1 MGGRGNVDRVN
12 DLPPPFVKGLTLLML
27 TMSVQDAYRIL
38 EIFEDA
44 NSDEIKHAYRI
55 TALKWHPDRQHNAHD
70 KETSTRHFLEVTNAY
85 RTLVREGFVKPK
97 PNYSTM
103 AKDRTPQVPRPPPLA
118 HQTSSDSS
126 VVSLDSF
133 IHLVASSDESHTTAP
148 PSNRESLRS
157 SWKQGVREPVET
169 LASHYRNLP
178 NRPHTFYE
186 APTKGAGTGPAL
198 YRPTTPFTPIP
209 RNPEPIK
216 VRAPQSK
223 SSKPPKVN
231 GSPRSS
237 HLHLNNYPYRS
248 QAYHNHA
255 TPPYSIP
262 LVSIGLGSA
271 GEWVYS
277 LAISL
282 EELFTGKH
290 FRFGISRA
298 YLSGKAKSVV
308 IEIDIPSGCRPG
320 TRILCRNVGHE
331 WKPGVFQDIAFI
343 IEEAPHE
350 RFVRLYDDL
359 VMDVR
364 LPWVDSL
371 RRQGGKVPFMGI
383 DGRSLIIQIDYP
395 RDKKLNGRSIIK
407 GAGMPIREQGKIVG
421 RGDLII
427 QWEIL
432 PPKTKILHFVRR
444 LWGGN

>member
-1 MGGRGNVDRVN
+1 
-12 DLPPPFVKGLTLLML
+12 
-27 TMSVQDAYRIL
+27 MSVQDAYRIL
-38 EIFEDA
+38 EIFEGA
-44 NSDEIKHAYRI
+44 NPDEIKHAYRI
-55 TALKWHPDRQHNAHD
+55 TALKWHPDRQHNTHD

-85 RTLVREGFVKPK
+85 RTLVRGGFVKPYN
-97 PNYSTM
+97 PTM
-103 AKDRTPQVPRPPPLA
+103 AKDRPPHIPRPPPLA

-133 IHLVASSDESHTTAP
+133 IHLVASSSSSHTSAP
-148 PSNRESLRS
+148 PSNRS

-169 LASHYRNLP
+169 LASHYRNVP
-178 NRPHTFYE
+178 TRPHTFYE
-186 APTKGAGTGPAL
+186 VPTKGAGTGPAL

-216 VRAPQSK
+216 VRAPQSH
-223 SSKPPKVN
+223 PPKSQKAN
-231 GSPRSS
+231 GSPQSVPLKLPAPNFPHPRGQPYYS
-237 HLHLNNYPYRS
+237 HAVPKS
-248 QAYHNHA
+248 PM
-255 TPPYSIP
+255 PPYTIP
-262 LVSIGLGSA
+262 LVSIGLGLS

-277 LAISL
+277 LSISL

-290 FRFGISRA
+290 FRFGISRS

-331 WKPGVFQDIAFI
+331 HKPGIFQDIAFI
-343 IEEAPHE
+343 IEEAPHD
-350 RFVRLYDDL
+350 RFVRLFDDL

-395 RDKKLNGRSIIK
+395 RDKKLVGRSIIK
-407 GAGMPIREQGKIVG
+407 GAGMPVREQGKIVG

-432 PPKTKILHFVRR
+432 PPKTKILHFVKR
-444 LWGGN
+444 LWGGK